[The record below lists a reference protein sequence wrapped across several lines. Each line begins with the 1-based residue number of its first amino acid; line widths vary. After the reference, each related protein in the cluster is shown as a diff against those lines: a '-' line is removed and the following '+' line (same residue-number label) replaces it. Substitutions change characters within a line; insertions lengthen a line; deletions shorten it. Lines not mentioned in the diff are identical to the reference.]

1 MENLNLEHKVLKNG
15 LKESG
20 LNEEAFH
27 IEISVAQP
35 VDKKRNQEDQ
45 VAELMK
51 SKMSFKSSG
60 LFLHTNNMVFN
71 PDAILE
77 TQTKTLDLIDGK
89 SRPLKIVK
97 LLTSRL

>member
-1 MENLNLEHKVLKNG
+1 
-15 LKESG
+15 
-20 LNEEAFH
+20 
-27 IEISVAQP
+27 
-35 VDKKRNQEDQ
+35 
-45 VAELMK
+45 MK